1 MAKPYELNEI
11 IENDS
16 GTWTGAALNRKL
28 YRGSKKGLSD
38 EDIYGLLVI
47 ADNTDIIIQQL
58 GERIGRALE
67 AVGIQAEGDAKA
79 LCPVD
84 TGRLRNSITH
94 TIDAGDKTAII
105 GTNVEYAQYVHEGTR
120 GRKGNPFLRNAV
132 DQNMDTYRD
141 IFDKMLQG

>member
-1 MAKPYELNEI
+1 MARLTANLGQRTDKGTLITQRHIEQQAEI
-11 IENDS
+11 DS
-16 GTWTGAALNRKL
+16 H
-28 YRGSKKGLSD
+28 
-38 EDIYGLLVI
+38 LVI
-47 ADNTDIIIQQL
+47 VADHTDEVIQQL
-58 GERIGRALE
+58 GERLGRALE

-132 DQNMDTYRD
+132 NQNMDTYRA